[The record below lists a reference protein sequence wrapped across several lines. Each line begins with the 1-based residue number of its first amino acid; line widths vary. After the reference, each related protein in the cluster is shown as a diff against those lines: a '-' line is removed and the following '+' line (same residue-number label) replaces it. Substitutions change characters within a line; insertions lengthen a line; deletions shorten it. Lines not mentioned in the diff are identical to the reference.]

1 MPARRCCGWPSA
13 LSRPVQSEGPRDDPA
28 QCLVGGGAGVLCA
41 RAGHLAEQAKAKEG
55 QLQVRWNQLQLE
67 QGALATSSL
76 IDARARKGLS
86 MQPAPPQRTLYLV
99 TEPTAEPAGMVPVR

>member
-1 MPARRCCGWPSA
+1 MIRLNALLAVVLVSCALGLVTSQQRARK
-13 LSRPVQSEGPRDDPA
+13 LFVD
-28 QCLVGGGAGVLCA
+28 L
-41 RAGHLAEQAKAKEG
+41 EQAKAKEG

-99 TEPTAEPAGMVPVR
+99 TEPTAEPAGMAPVR